1 MTEEL
6 AYLDDR
12 LEGQRKWH
20 SSKATWN
27 KNRFYVVEIITL
39 VAGGLIPVINV
50 LDAFPEPWLRVLSA
64 SLASVIVIVT
74 GIGKLYKFQEN
85 WLNFR
90 AVVEMLKREREF
102 YLYEVGEYAVR
113 SDRKRSR
120 ILVERVESILGS
132 TTSQYVSIHGAERE
146 EPQVSP
152 ASVAGQEQPTE

>member
-12 LEGQRKWH
+12 LEDQRKWH
-20 SSKATWN
+20 SGKATWN

-50 LDAFPEPWLRVLSA
+50 LNVAEPWLRVLSA
-64 SLASVIVIVT
+64 SLASVIVLAT

-90 AVVEMLKREREF
+90 AVAEMLKREREF
-102 YLYEVGEYAVR
+102 YRYEVSQYAVR
-113 SDRKRSR
+113 SDRERGKK
-120 ILVERVESILGS
+120 LVERVENILAS

-146 EPQVSP
+146 EPQASP
-152 ASVAGQEQPTE
+152 ASVAGQEQSTE